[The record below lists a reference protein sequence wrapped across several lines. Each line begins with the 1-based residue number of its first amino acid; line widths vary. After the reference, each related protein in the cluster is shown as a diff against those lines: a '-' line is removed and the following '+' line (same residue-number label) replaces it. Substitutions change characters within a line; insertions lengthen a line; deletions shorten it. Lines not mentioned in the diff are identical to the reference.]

1 MNALRWLSLALVLAC
16 ANAMADWREALP
28 SARMV
33 GAGDLRLWG
42 FNIYTARLFSP
53 VVPFKVGAPLAL
65 ELTYHR
71 AISRDD
77 LIRVSL
83 EEIQQTS
90 GARVNA
96 EQLAVWRKEM
106 QQAFIDVEP
115 GMTITGVY
123 VPGREARFYLG
134 KRLLHVIGDAQ
145 FAEAFFAI
153 WLDPST
159 SNPDLRAKLLGKS

>member
-1 MNALRWLSLALVLAC
+1 MGTSRWLWLALVLAC
-16 ANAMADWREALP
+16 GNASADWRDSLP
-28 SARMV
+28 GARMV

-42 FNIYTARLFSP
+42 FDIYTARLFSP
-53 VVPFKVGAPLAL
+53 ATPFTVGAPLAL

-71 AISRDD
+71 AIPRDE

-83 EEIQQTS
+83 KEIRQTS
-90 GARVNA
+90 GTRVSA
-96 EQLAVWRKEM
+96 EQLAMWREEM
-106 QQAFIDVEP
+106 QRAFIDVEP

-134 KRLLHVIGDAQ
+134 KRLLHVIRDAR
-145 FAEAFFAI
+145 FADAFFAI

-159 SNPDLRAKLLGKS
+159 SNPDLRDKLLGKA